1 MVIPFIPGTNA
12 LWDPWQGS
20 HNGKGLTEDAFDNA
34 TKVILNQ
41 DFVSGLTSP
50 RSSSTTSPT
59 SPRRRKAAEDARLPA
74 TGRPAYAVVRV
85 ISSAGCGCVG
95 SVRLSA
101 VSKSSCC
108 SGRGRSPLHTRAAV
122 AVSGRCW
129 RMTRT
134 MP

>member
-1 MVIPFIPGTNA
+1 MVIPFIPGSNA

-59 SPRRRKAAEDARLPA
+59 SPPRQPADRARVPVLAVGRA
-74 TGRPAYAVVRV
+74 TIGACAF
-85 ISSAGCGCVG
+85 GG
-95 SVRLSA
+95 SVP
-101 VSKSSCC
+101 
-108 SGRGRSPLHTRAAV
+108 RSLLIPGAA
-122 AVSGRCW
+122 
-129 RMTRT
+129 
-134 MP
+134 P